1 RWLPALP
8 VSGSRALAEF
18 ADALPDAGVSDKLV
32 TRSPEDGQTPVQLFL
47 GCLDQ
52 HWNRDTLQ
60 NAITVLEACNFSV
73 RIPSHQV
80 CCGAI
85 SQHEGRPREAE
96 LRTVQNRT
104 AFDPSQPIISVS
116 TGCSSQLHE
125 HLGGTAADL
134 LSFLHG
140 HIARLPLTTMNTRVA
155 VHVPCSQRNVLSAER
170 LTEQLLQHI
179 PGVETIRL
187 DDNLGCCGAAG
198 THFLREADTARRL
211 REDLLEQIAHQRPDR
226 IVSANLGCALHL
238 RAGLRERQLDIPI
251 EHPIT
256 LLARCVRQR

>member
-1 RWLPALP
+1 M
-8 VSGSRALAEF
+8 
-18 ADALPDAGVSDKLV
+18 
-32 TRSPEDGQTPVQLFL
+32 
-47 GCLDQ
+47 
-52 HWNRDTLQ
+52 
-60 NAITVLEACNFSV
+60 
-73 RIPSHQV
+73 
-80 CCGAI
+80 
-85 SQHEGRPREAE
+85 
-96 LRTVQNRT
+96 RTAQNRT
-104 AFDPSQPIISVS
+104 AFDPSLPIISVS

-125 HLGGTAADL
+125 HLGGKAADL
-134 LSFLHG
+134 LSFLHTP
-140 HIARLPLTTMNTRVA
+140 IARLPLATLNTRVA

-198 THFLREADTARRL
+198 THFLRETDTANRL
-211 REDLLEQIAHQRPDR
+211 REDLLEQIAREQPDR